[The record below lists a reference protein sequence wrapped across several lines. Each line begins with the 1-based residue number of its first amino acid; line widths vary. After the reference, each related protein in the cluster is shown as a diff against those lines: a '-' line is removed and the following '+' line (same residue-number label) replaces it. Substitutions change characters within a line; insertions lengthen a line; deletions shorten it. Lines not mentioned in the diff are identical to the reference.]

1 MDEKTIVFGNDSAA
15 TSSLMSVLSPL
26 LSQRGIDPN
35 LLLTMNNGNGFGGNG
50 NFFWVL
56 FLLLLWNRG
65 GFGGWGNN
73 GNGNGCL
80 AAQLNDNTGRAV
92 GNMRLNALN
101 TGFTYSNLRVRRSVV
116 VIGRAESGA
125 EFLNSY
131 CHELR
136 HLVDDIARADGMELS
151 GEPVAYLSGDI
162 CNAVAD
168 IVCKMACDCCR
179 RR

>member
-1 MDEKTIVFGNDSAA
+1 MINRNFI
-15 TSSLMSVLSPL
+15 L
-26 LSQRGIDPN
+26 
-35 LLLTMNNGNGFGGNG
+35 NNGWHVHL
-50 NFFWVL
+50 WVYVDEYRIAEISH
-56 FLLLLWNRG
+56 LLRDLE
-65 GFGGWGNN
+65 
-73 GNGNGCL
+73 
-80 AAQLNDNTGRAV
+80 APSDIIGRAV
-92 GNMRLNALN
+92 GNMRQNALN
-101 TGFTYSNLRVRRSVV
+101 TGFTYSNLRKRRSVM
-116 VIGRAESGA
+116 VIGRAECGA